1 MTTCLIFGGAGFI
14 GVHLARRLAAT
25 GRFDHIHLAD
35 LRPNPLLNS
44 LPDTSRI
51 TASITDVRRPIP
63 IDLTPAAPDWIFNLA
78 AVHREPG
85 HEAIEY
91 FDTNLAGAR
100 NVTAYA
106 EAVGCRNL
114 YFTSSIAVYGPT
126 EGPTDETA
134 PICPVSPYGG
144 SKYPAELIHEQWQ
157 RSGLG
162 RRLVI
167 CRPGVI
173 YGPGDPGNIL
183 RMIRAIRR
191 GYFAYPGSPGIHK
204 SYGYIEGLL
213 DSVEFVMDRSEPLL
227 RYNYAEDPTEPL
239 GALVDHIKAHLGSR
253 APVLPLP
260 LPLLVPV
267 AALVNAVLGGNSPIH
282 PVRVRKAARP
292 THIVPGTLKALGFT
306 FRFDFRSS
314 LVDWQRQAPG
324 DFA

>member
-1 MTTCLIFGGAGFI
+1 MSTCVIFGGAGFI
-14 GVHLARRLAAT
+14 GAHLAQRLAAT

-35 LRPNPLLNS
+35 LRPSPLSIRPTLS
-44 LPDTSRI
+44 
-51 TASITDVRRPIP
+51 ASITDVRQPIP
-63 IDLTPAAPDWIFNLA
+63 ADLTAQPPEWIFNLS

-91 FDTNLAGAR
+91 FATNLAGAR

-106 EAVGCRNL
+106 EAVGCRNV

-126 EGPTDETA
+126 DSPTDETA

-144 SKYPAELIHEQWQ
+144 SKYPAELIHEQWLQ
-157 RSGLG
+157 AGPE

-183 RMIRAIRR
+183 RMVRAIKR
-191 GYFAYPGSPGIHK
+191 GYFAYPGSPDIHK

-213 DSVEFVMDRSEPLL
+213 DSIAFTMDRPEPVL
-227 RYNYAEDPTEPL
+227 RYNYVEDPTEPL
-239 GALVDHIKAHLGSR
+239 GALVNHIKAHLGSR

-260 LPLLVPV
+260 LPLLIP
-267 AALVNAVLGGNSPIH
+267 AAGLINAALGGNSPIH

-292 THIVPGTLKALGFT
+292 THIVPGTLKALSFP

-314 LVDWQRQAPG
+314 LVDWQRQAPE

>member
-1 MTTCLIFGGAGFI
+1 MTTCIIFGGAGFI
-14 GVHLARRLAAT
+14 GAHLARRLLAT
-25 GRFDHIHLAD
+25 GRASHVHLAD
-35 LRPNPLLNS
+35 VRANPLPN
-44 LPDTSRI
+44 LPGIS
-51 TASITDVRRPIP
+51 AAITDVRRPIP
-63 IDLTPAAPDWIFNLA
+63 ADLVPEPPAWIFNLA

-85 HEAIEY
+85 HQAIEY
-91 FDTNLAGAR
+91 FETNLAGAR
-100 NVTAYA
+100 NVTTYA
-106 EAVGCRNL
+106 AAVGCPNL

-126 EGPTDETA
+126 DGPTDETA

-144 SKYPAELIHEQWQ
+144 SKYPAELMHEQWRQ
-157 RSGLG
+157 AAPG

-191 GYFAYPGSPGIHK
+191 GYFAYPGSPDIHK

-213 DSVEFVMDRSEPLL
+213 DSVAFMMDRPEPLL
-227 RYNYAEDPTEPL
+227 RYNYVEDPTEPL

-260 LPLLVPV
+260 LALLVP
-267 AALVNAVLGGNSPIH
+267 AAGLINAALGGNSPIH

-292 THIVPGTLKALGFT
+292 THIVPGTLKALGFP
-306 FRFDFRSS
+306 FRFDFRTS
-314 LVDWQRQAPG
+314 LIDWQRQAPQ

>member
-1 MTTCLIFGGAGFI
+1 M
-14 GVHLARRLAAT
+14 RQ
-25 GRFDHIHLAD
+25 
-35 LRPNPLLNS
+35 
-44 LPDTSRI
+44 
-51 TASITDVRRPIP
+51 PIP
-63 IDLTPAAPDWIFNLA
+63 VDLTPEPPAWIFNLA

-85 HEAIEY
+85 HEASEY
-91 FDTNLAGAR
+91 FETNLAGAR

-106 EAVGCRNL
+106 AAVGCPNL

-157 RSGLG
+157 QAAPG

-183 RMIRAIRR
+183 RMIRAIKR
-191 GYFAYPGSPGIHK
+191 GYFAYPGSPDIHK

-213 DSVEFVMDRSEPLL
+213 DS
-227 RYNYAEDPTEPL
+227 
-239 GALVDHIKAHLGSR
+239 I
-253 APVLPLP
+253 
-260 LPLLVPV
+260 
-267 AALVNAVLGGNSPIH
+267 SPIH

-292 THIVPGTLKALGFT
+292 THIVPGTLKSLGFP
-306 FRFDFRSS
+306 FRFDFRGS
-314 LVDWQRQAPG
+314 LVDWQRQAPE

>member
-1 MTTCLIFGGAGFI
+1 MTTCIIFGGAGFI
-14 GVHLARRLAAT
+14 GAHLALRLLATGRASHVHLADVQA
-25 GRFDHIHLAD
+25 
-35 LRPNPLLNS
+35 NPLPN
-44 LPDTSRI
+44 LPGI
-51 TASITDVRRPIP
+51 TASITDVRQPIP
-63 IDLTPAAPDWIFNLA
+63 VDLTPAAPAWIFNLA

-91 FDTNLAGAR
+91 FETNLAGAR

-106 EAVGCRNL
+106 AAVGCSNL

-126 EGPTDETA
+126 DGPTDETA
-134 PICPVSPYGG
+134 PICPVSPDGG

-157 RSGLG
+157 QAAAG

-183 RMIRAIRR
+183 RMIRAVER
-191 GYFAYPGSPGIHK
+191 GYFAYPGSPDIHK

-213 DSVEFVMDRSEPLL
+213 DSVEFAMDRPEPVL
-227 RYNYAEDPTEPL
+227 RYNYVEDPTEPL
-239 GALVDHIKAHLGSR
+239 GALVDHVKAHLGSR

-260 LPLLVPV
+260 LPLLLPI
-267 AALVNAVLGGNSPIH
+267 AGLINFALGGNSPIH

-292 THIVPGTLKALGFT
+292 THIVPGTLKSLGFP
-306 FRFDFRSS
+306 FRFDFRGS

>member
-1 MTTCLIFGGAGFI
+1 MTTCIIFGGAGFI
-14 GVHLARRLAAT
+14 GTHLARRLLAT
-25 GRFDHIHLAD
+25 GRASHVHLAD
-35 LRPNPLLNS
+35 VRSNPLPD
-44 LPDTSRI
+44 LPGI

-63 IDLTPAAPDWIFNLA
+63 VDLTAEPPTWIFNLA

-91 FDTNLAGAR
+91 FETNLAGAR

-106 EAVGCRNL
+106 EAVDCRNI

-126 EGPTDETA
+126 DGPTDETA

-144 SKYPAELIHEQWQ
+144 SKYPAELIHEQWLQ
-157 RSGLG
+157 AGPE

-183 RMIRAIRR
+183 RMVRAIKR
-191 GYFAYPGSPGIHK
+191 GYFAYPGSPDIHK

-213 DSVEFVMDRSEPLL
+213 DSIAFMMDRPEPIL
-227 RYNYAEDPTEPL
+227 RYNYVEDPTEPL
-239 GALVDHIKAHLGSR
+239 GALVSHIKTHLGSR

-260 LPLLVPV
+260 LPLLVP
-267 AALVNAVLGGNSPIH
+267 AAGLINAALGGNSPIH

-292 THIVPGTLKALGFT
+292 THIVPGTLKALGFP

-314 LVDWQRQAPG
+314 LVDWQRQAPE

>member
-1 MTTCLIFGGAGFI
+1 MTTCIIFGGAGFI
-14 GVHLARRLAAT
+14 GAHLARRLAAT
-25 GRFDHIHLAD
+25 GRFDQIHLAD
-35 LRPNPLLNS
+35 LRPNPLAGV
-44 LPDTSRI
+44 PRI
-51 TASITDVRRPIP
+51 TASITDVRQPIRA
-63 IDLTPAAPDWIFNLA
+63 DLTSVVPAWIFNLA

-157 RSGLG
+157 RSGPQ

-191 GYFAYPGSPGIHK
+191 GYFAYPGSPRIHK

-213 DSVEFVMDRSEPLL
+213 DSIAFMMDRSEPVL
-227 RYNYAEDPTEPL
+227 RYNYVDDPTEPL
-239 GALVDHIKAHLGSR
+239 GALVGHIKAHLGSR

-267 AALVNAVLGGNSPIH
+267 AGLINAVLGGNSPIH

-292 THIVPGTLKALGFT
+292 THIVPGTLKALGFP
-306 FRFDFRSS
+306 FRFDFRAS

>member
-1 MTTCLIFGGAGFI
+1 MTTGIIFGGAGFI
-14 GVHLARRLAAT
+14 GAHLARRLLAT
-25 GRFDHIHLAD
+25 GRARHVHLAD
-35 LRPNPLLNS
+35 VRPNPLAGQ
-44 LPDTSRI
+44 PGI
-51 TASITDVRRPIP
+51 TASITDVRQPIP
-63 IDLTPAAPDWIFNLA
+63 ADLAPEPPAWIFNLA

-106 EAVGCRNL
+106 AAVGCPNL

-126 EGPTDETA
+126 EGPTDESA

-144 SKYPAELIHEQWQ
+144 SKYPAELIHEHWQ
-157 RSGLG
+157 QAAPV
-162 RRLVI
+162 RRLVV

-173 YGPGDPGNIL
+173 YGPGDPGNIP
-183 RMIRAIRR
+183 RMVRAIKR
-191 GYFAYPGSPGIHK
+191 GYFGYPGSPHIHK

-213 DSVEFVMDRSEPLL
+213 DSVEFAMDRPEPLL
-227 RYNYAEDPTEPL
+227 RYNYVEDPTEPL
-239 GALVDHIKAHLGSR
+239 GALVGHVKVHLGSR

-260 LPLLVPV
+260 LPLLLPIAGLIN
-267 AALVNAVLGGNSPIH
+267 AALGGDSPIH

-292 THIVPGTLKALGFT
+292 THIVPGTLKSLGFP
-306 FRFDFRSS
+306 FRFDFRRS
-314 LVDWQRQAPG
+314 LVDWQRQAPE